1 MARPKY
7 LPDNFTLSL
16 VATVVVASVFPA
28 HGVGATI
35 FGHLTTVA
43 IMLLFFLHGA
53 KLPREALVAAIT
65 HWRLHLLILGSTF
78 VMFPLLA
85 LGLRPVL
92 SPLVTPALYTGVL
105 FTCMLPSTVQSSIAL
120 TSIAKGNV
128 PAAVC
133 AASASSVLGI
143 FITPLLAGVILSTH
157 GSGGASPLQMIGG
170 IVMQLLVPFVAG
182 QIARHWIGA
191 WVTRNKAM
199 LKVVDNSSI
208 ILTVYS
214 AFSAAVIEGLWHE
227 IPPAAIG
234 GLVLVNL
241 ILLAIALG
249 VTTLVGRRLGF
260 SQADRIT
267 IMFCGSKKSLAAG
280 IPMAKVLFAGAV
292 GGAGTVVLPLML
304 FHQIQLMVC
313 SVLAQRFGARDI
325 ALDDGGAMPQ
335 SPTPPGR

>member
-1 MARPKY
+1 MARPKF

-16 VATVVVASVFPA
+16 VATVVVASFLPA
-28 HGVGATI
+28 RGEAAVI
-35 FGHLTTVA
+35 FGHLTNAA
-43 IMLLFFLHGA
+43 IVLLFFLHGA
-53 KLPREALVAAIT
+53 KLPREALVAAVK

-85 LGLRPVL
+85 LVLRPVL

-143 FITPLLAGVILSTH
+143 FITPLLASVILSTH
-157 GSGGASPLQMIGG
+157 GNGGGSPLSMIGS
-170 IVMQLLVPFVAG
+170 IILQLLVPFLAG
-182 QIARHWIGA
+182 QIARRWIGG
-191 WVTRNKAM
+191 WVTRKKAV
-199 LKVVDNSSI
+199 LKLVDNSSI

-214 AFSAAVIEGLWHE
+214 AFSAAVIEGLWHQ
-227 IPPAAIG
+227 IPPIAIG

-241 ILLAIALG
+241 ILLGIALTM
-249 VTTLVGRRLGF
+249 TTFVSKRLGF
-260 SQADRIT
+260 STADRIT

-280 IPMAKVLFAGAV
+280 IPMAKVLFAGMAS
-292 GGAGTVVLPLML
+292 GAGTVVLPLML
-304 FHQIQLMVC
+304 FHQIQLMIC
-313 SVLAQRFGARDI
+313 SVLAQRFGARDT
-325 ALDDGGAMPQ
+325 AMDDTHAVAKPVGQ
-335 SPTPPGR
+335 